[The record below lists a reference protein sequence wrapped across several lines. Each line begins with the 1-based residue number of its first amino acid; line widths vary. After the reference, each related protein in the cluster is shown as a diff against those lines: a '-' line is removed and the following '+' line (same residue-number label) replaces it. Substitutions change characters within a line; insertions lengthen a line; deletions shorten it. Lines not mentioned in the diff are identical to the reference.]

1 MTNLNPLF
9 YPEVSGLPPETS
21 GKEVYAENGTVGT
34 VTQLAVA
41 YNELVD
47 EVFGKDARL

>member
-1 MTNLNPLF
+1 MTDLNPLF
-9 YPEVSGLPPETS
+9 YPKVSGLPPETS
-21 GKEVYAENGTVGT
+21 DQEIYAENGTVGT

-47 EVFGKDARL
+47 EVFGNG